1 MPQGEKQMLNEFP
14 DRVTFTSDWLQC
26 NNYWLFA
33 VARRGD
39 DAGRLFFRSN
49 TDVSGV
55 PGAWARFGKTG
66 RPIDD
71 FKRDPDRPIVR
82 IDMDNDVLLAI
93 TEGGLVYR
101 VLDTFESDPEK
112 FFWRKSW
119 GWPFDEGPQ
128 MRIKRGYRELC
139 FSSSKEW
146 STMWTADLDG
156 NRHSRFIDH
165 MYCLSSEDTL
175 IHHNDPWTPGDWA
188 YAFPSPEGGRLLP
201 SRGSIAG
208 LTAGINASGGVLG
221 FIAPNGVWTIEYDFD
236 IAGGNPLAE
245 YVPHPLTPY
254 EGIAPIV
261 RFEKGARPI
270 RFPSAPWRYQGPLP
284 GPCTAHIQVSPEWDR
299 FGKVVPGPDSRII
312 RILGLGPSGGAV
324 ADVAAVAG
332 AAGTVGGAATVPGY
346 WEKRLTDAAWRFVPW
361 DGYARTDIERDL
373 INGREPEYG
382 PCLTRD
388 WVSRERRGSSCALSG
403 FGLRSNFFEP
413 ARFTLTTGSGSIAV
427 DLYAHIQMRTSR
439 AGRALARLRG
449 RRAPQWLGA
458 FVVFPADDSPLVREL
473 KRLMRARDG
482 DRYAHLLLRARRRR
496 IELIKPILPL
506 NADIANALN
515 RLLGK
520 RIAVL
525 REAPSR

>member
-1 MPQGEKQMLNEFP
+1 
-14 DRVTFTSDWLQC
+14 
-26 NNYWLFA
+26 
-33 VARRGD
+33 
-39 DAGRLFFRSN
+39 
-49 TDVSGV
+49 
-55 PGAWARFGKTG
+55 
-66 RPIDD
+66 
-71 FKRDPDRPIVR
+71 
-82 IDMDNDVLLAI
+82 
-93 TEGGLVYR
+93 
-101 VLDTFESDPEK
+101 
-112 FFWRKSW
+112 
-119 GWPFDEGPQ
+119 
-128 MRIKRGYRELC
+128 
-139 FSSSKEW
+139 
-146 STMWTADLDG
+146 
-156 NRHSRFIDH
+156 
-165 MYCLSSEDTL
+165 
-175 IHHNDPWTPGDWA
+175 
-188 YAFPSPEGGRLLP
+188 
-201 SRGSIAG
+201 
-208 LTAGINASGGVLG
+208 
-221 FIAPNGVWTIEYDFD
+221 
-236 IAGGNPLAE
+236 
-245 YVPHPLTPY
+245 
-254 EGIAPIV
+254 
-261 RFEKGARPI
+261 
-270 RFPSAPWRYQGPLP
+270 
-284 GPCTAHIQVSPEWDR
+284 
-299 FGKVVPGPDSRII
+299 
-312 RILGLGPSGGAV
+312 
-324 ADVAAVAG
+324 
-332 AAGTVGGAATVPGY
+332 VGGAATVPGY
-346 WEKRLTDAAWRFVPW
+346 WEKRLTDAAWRFVSW